1 MQEKA
6 KFVIELDLDVL
17 EETADVFKRLDI
29 EFDTVGNM
37 ICLPTEMMGNIIFTG
52 ADMGEILTAANDYL
66 SENGDSH
73 RLLEEFSQLTPATRR
88 DIMELL
94 TLCANWHDGYNRRI
108 LDDIEP
114 DAWETFK
121 RIHPNAIRPA

>member
-17 EETADVFKRLDI
+17 EGTADVFKRLDI
-29 EFDTVGNM
+29 EFDAVDNM
-37 ICLPTEMMGNIIFTG
+37 ICLPPEMMGNITFTG